1 MLDKVSKS
9 GAKLEL
15 KCMHFL
21 ELLID
26 KFQRSG
32 FNWVEHCLLLA
43 VRSLLLKIAHDKGKP
58 VVKRGRKATSL
69 GNSEKDCR
77 AAEGDQKLSNSTLT

>member
-1 MLDKVSKS
+1 
-9 GAKLEL
+9 
-15 KCMHFL
+15 MHFL

-26 KFQRSG
+26 KFQKSEL
-32 FNWVEHCLLLA
+32 NCVERCFLWT

-69 GNSEKDCR
+69 GNSKKIVGLPKAIR
-77 AAEGDQKLSNSTLT
+77 N

>member
-1 MLDKVSKS
+1 
-9 GAKLEL
+9 
-15 KCMHFL
+15 MHFL

-26 KFQRSG
+26 KFQRNE
-32 FNWVEHCLLLA
+32 FIRLNA
-43 VRSLLLKIAHDKGKP
+43 VCYKQFRSLLLKIANEKGKP